1 MKKYLANASSDWGHI
16 FTCEEVKASSFGVAF
31 RRAGHL
37 AQTRCR
43 RRPKQITIS
52 IRLVGTIQKA
62 KEDVSYLGLPE
73 DQDTPEKPL

>member
-16 FTCEEVKASSFGVAF
+16 FTMQEVKASSFKVAF
-31 RRAGHL
+31 SRAGHL

-52 IRLVGTIQKA
+52 IRLVGTIKKNNA
-62 KEDVSYLGLPE
+62 DYLGLPAE
-73 DQDTPEKPL
+73 DTDPEESL